1 MTVSN
6 PSIQEP
12 IIKLKGKYSSQI
24 LYLIALTYSYFPIGL
39 AMVLP
44 LSLAHFGNYNLLT
57 RACEGFDALQST
69 N

>member
-12 IIKLKGKYSSQI
+12 IIILKGKYSSQI

-39 AMVLP
+39 AMVI
-44 LSLAHFGNYNLLT
+44 LAGSVRLHNLFMLAF
-57 RACEGFDALQST
+57 REQFMICFCKA
-69 N
+69 